1 MHSTYVYIYIYKYY
15 TIYIYTN
22 EPLAYITIIRIH
34 SIRIVNLFESIMCTY
49 SE

>member
-1 MHSTYVYIYIYKYY
+1 MCIYIYTN
-15 TIYIYTN
+15 TILYIYTN

-34 SIRIVNLFESIMCTY
+34 SIRIGNLFESIMCTY

>member
-1 MHSTYVYIYIYKYY
+1 MCIYIYIQILY
-15 TIYIYTN
+15 YIYTN
-22 EPLAYITIIRIH
+22 ELLAYITIIRIH

>member
-1 MHSTYVYIYIYKYY
+1 MHSTYVYIYTN
-15 TIYIYTN
+15 TILYIYTN